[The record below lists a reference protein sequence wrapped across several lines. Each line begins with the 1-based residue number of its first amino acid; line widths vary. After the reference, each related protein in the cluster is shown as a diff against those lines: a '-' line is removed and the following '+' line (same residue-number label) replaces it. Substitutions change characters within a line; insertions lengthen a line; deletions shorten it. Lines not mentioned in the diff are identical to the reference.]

1 MLSDPIYLN
10 FFSSYS
16 NPYDDD
22 DDDIPSDIENEL
34 NAQEM
39 LGNDQINYNYGDE
52 SIFSDA
58 VQNAFANYENEV

>member
-1 MLSDPIYLN
+1 MIDPIYLN

-16 NPYDDD
+16 NLYNDDD

-39 LGNDQINYNYGDE
+39 LGNDQSNYNYEDE